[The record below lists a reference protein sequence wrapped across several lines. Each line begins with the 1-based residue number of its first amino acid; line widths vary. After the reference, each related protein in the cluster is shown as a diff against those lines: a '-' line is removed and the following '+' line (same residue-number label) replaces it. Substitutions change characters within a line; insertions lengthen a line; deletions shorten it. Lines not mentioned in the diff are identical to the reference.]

1 MTKSSKA
8 AIAEILIG
16 DFGYSLFKPICQLAD
31 GTMTA
36 FPMEPHAVELFP
48 NSLEELRAQFKANL
62 PPENQVWVSY
72 ERGTFAIGNLA
83 RAKRGQMRTHELK
96 QQSIIPKALGAT
108 WVSARKHGLD
118 NKFRLVFVGLIPA
131 GEMKAREALKQEL
144 TEAFAQFETPTG
156 TFKVKAHVDF
166 LAEGSGIAAYR
177 EMTDPAFQN
186 KTCAFFMLGH
196 RNASILVTERGVQA
210 ISRSSKWGFIQLVQ
224 DMADN
229 VIERSV
235 EELTSVLCEAIGSS
249 AAEYRN
255 QDLDIIPFH
264 AIARTGVGGLD
275 DSQQLY
281 AAAKAACDRYLGNLV
296 GWMEN
301 EVNALPTCDEV
312 IFSGGGA
319 KLLYR
324 LLNKRWVNRRK
335 NQYSFYYYDSLKL
348 PEGFDDK
355 GLGSRLYDSYAAL
368 LSVSA
373 KVFPDLAQ

>member
-1 MTKSSKA
+1 
-8 AIAEILIG
+8 
-16 DFGYSLFKPICQLAD
+16 
-31 GTMTA
+31 
-36 FPMEPHAVELFP
+36 
-48 NSLEELRAQFKANL
+48 
-62 PPENQVWVSY
+62 
-72 ERGTFAIGNLA
+72 
-83 RAKRGQMRTHELK
+83 
-96 QQSIIPKALGAT
+96 
-108 WVSARKHGLD
+108 
-118 NKFRLVFVGLIPA
+118 
-131 GEMKAREALKQEL
+131 
-144 TEAFAQFETPTG
+144 
-156 TFKVKAHVDF
+156 
-166 LAEGSGIAAYR
+166 
-177 EMTDPAFQN
+177 
-186 KTCAFFMLGH
+186 MLGH

-210 ISRSSKWGFIQLVQ
+210 ISRSSRWGFIQLVQ

-235 EELTSVLCEAIGSS
+235 EELTPVLCEAIGSS

-264 AIARTGVGGLD
+264 AIARAGVGSSD

-281 AAAKAACDRYLGNLV
+281 AAAKAACDQYLGNLV

-335 NQYSFYYYDSLKL
+335 NQYSFYYYDRLKL
-348 PEGFDDK
+348 SEGFDDK
-355 GLGSRLYDSYAAL
+355 GLGGRLSDSYAAL